1 MVIFMRIPYNTWNKY
16 ANYILFFCYLLLV
29 LVLVPGIG
37 MVRGGAQSWI
47 GVGAFSI
54 QPSEFMKLGLII
66 YLSAYLASYQKY
78 ITSFKKGFVPVV
90 LLVFTAFGLIMLQP
104 DLGTGVVLVLTCMI
118 LIFVAGARISHFI
131 GLACL
136 GLAGF

>member
-37 MVRGGAQSWI
+37 MVRGGAQRWI

-54 QPSEFMKLGLII
+54 QPSEFMKLVLFIF
-66 YLSAYLASYQKY
+66 LSVFLSSNLKFFD
-78 ITSFKKGFVPVV
+78 SFY
-90 LLVFTAFGLIMLQP
+90 
-104 DLGTGVVLVLTCMI
+104 
-118 LIFVAGARISHFI
+118 I
-131 GLACL
+131 GLFCFL
-136 GLAGF
+136 ILLLSTFWLISF